1 MRKKMLITLCM
12 LFCIP
17 SVACTSNSIE
27 SASTEVVETSVTE
40 VTTATQETITQD
52 ETMQT
57 EPTSVSSI
65 MIVIQNSCGADLTMI
80 STIDPNTNKQFN
92 IGALTDGSH
101 LTIEWPA
108 ATTDFYWAVYGDD
121 GNKLLEATTDVSNVN
136 KRATITLTGEGAVT
150 DATTKID

>member
-1 MRKKMLITLCM
+1 M

-17 SVACTSNSIE
+17 LVACIRNPI
-27 SASTEVVETSVTE
+27 ASTSSEAAETSVTE
-40 VTTATQETITQD
+40 VMTSAQEDTTHV

-57 EPTSVSSI
+57 EPTTVSSI
-65 MIVIQNSCGADLTMI
+65 MIVIQNSCGADLAMI
-80 STIDPNTNKQFN
+80 STIDPNTNKQFD

-108 ATTDFYWAVYGDD
+108 TTTDFYWAVYGDD

-150 DATTKID
+150 DATTKIE